1 MSGDKPLHGLGMV
14 SSQQQWTYWADTT
27 SDQCC
32 RDKSHVIISTL
43 LLNFL
48 YAAGCRK
55 SQGRKRS
62 FLVVRLS
69 RLSPFADPRD
79 GSGMTNGPP
88 YLVDISGKY
97 VGAGLAPAQL
107 EESS

>member
-1 MSGDKPLHGLGMV
+1 M
-14 SSQQQWTYWADTT
+14 
-27 SDQCC
+27 
-32 RDKSHVIISTL
+32 
-43 LLNFL
+43 
-48 YAAGCRK
+48 
-55 SQGRKRS
+55 
-62 FLVVRLS
+62 VRLS